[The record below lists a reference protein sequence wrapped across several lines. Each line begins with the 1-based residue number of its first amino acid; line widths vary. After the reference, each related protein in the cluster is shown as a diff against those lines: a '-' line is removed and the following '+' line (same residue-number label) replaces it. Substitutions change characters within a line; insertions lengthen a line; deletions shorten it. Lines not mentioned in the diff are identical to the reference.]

1 MLSRLIQFSLSQ
13 RLLIGLLTLLLIGF
27 GSRAMLN
34 LPIDAFPDISP
45 TQVKLII
52 KSPGMT
58 PEEVESLITQ
68 PIEVELLGIPDQ
80 TVLRSIS
87 KYALSA
93 ITLDFA
99 EGTDIYWARQQVT
112 ERLNNIWS
120 DLPGNIS
127 GGLAPMST
135 PLSDMFMFTVDND
148 NLSLQQR
155 RYLLDWTIRPALRTV
170 PGVADVNALGGFVKT
185 YEVAPRREAMAQM
198 QVTNADIVAALQ
210 ANNRNDGAGRLDQGE
225 EAILV
230 RVAGALTSLE
240 DLAAIRLDN
249 ALGQS
254 IPLSQISDISLGSLE
269 RYGSVTA
276 NGEGEVV
283 QGLVI
288 GLSGAN
294 ARNVV
299 DGVQDKLA
307 ELHTSLPEGTA
318 INVFYDRS
326 VLIERAV
333 GTVSLAL
340 LEAVVLVVILLVLFL
355 GNWRAAVTVSLVLPL
370 SALFTFFM
378 MDRMGMSANL
388 MSLGGLVIAIGMLVD
403 SAIVI
408 VENIVSALGQQQVR
422 QKNGG
427 TPLPRL
433 HIIFRAVKDV
443 AVPVTSGVAIIVIV
457 FLPLLTLQG
466 LEGKLFGPVTLTIV
480 FALLG
485 SLALSLTAIP
495 VLASFMIRKG
505 SEREPWLSRQL
516 LRAYEPLLDKALA
529 KPLWLVG
536 GSAALLVVSVLV
548 FPLVGKTF
556 MPTMDEGDIIV
567 QLESIPSINLENST
581 RIVKQVEKELLS
593 NVPEIQRIV
602 SRSGSDE
609 IGMDP
614 MGLNETD
621 VFLQLKPMAEWQADS
636 KAEIEQKLRTVL
648 ERFPGINYG
657 FTQPIDM
664 RVSEMLTGSR
674 GDIAIKVFG
683 PDLATLNQLTQAIST
698 RVETIDGAV
707 DTTATINEGAQ
718 YLQVTVNRQRAG
730 MLGIDVEALQN
741 RLRAEIEGLPL
752 GNIIEHTARVPLMLR
767 YHKPQGDGVMQLQQ
781 SRINLANGSTIPLAE
796 LADIRRIEGPVGISR
811 ESGQR
816 FAVVR
821 TNVEGRDLVGFVD
834 EAKAAIAADIDL
846 PQSYSL
852 AWGGQFENQQRAAA
866 RLALVVPVALGLI
879 ALLLFITF
887 GSLKQTAI
895 ILSNIPFALTGG
907 LLALWLTGQFLSVPA
922 SVGFIALLGIAVMNG
937 VVMMS
942 HFNYLQAK
950 GLPMADVVK
959 QGALRRLRP
968 VMMTASTCAFGLL
981 PLLAASGPGSELQKP
996 LAIVVIGGLISS
1008 TLLTL
1013 FLLPVIYRRFH
1024 STDHNN
1030 LSGETV

>member
-1 MLSRLIQFSLSQ
+1 
-13 RLLIGLLTLLLIGF
+13 
-27 GSRAMLN
+27 
-34 LPIDAFPDISP
+34 
-45 TQVKLII
+45 
-52 KSPGMT
+52 
-58 PEEVESLITQ
+58 
-68 PIEVELLGIPDQ
+68 
-80 TVLRSIS
+80 
-87 KYALSA
+87 
-93 ITLDFA
+93 
-99 EGTDIYWARQQVT
+99 
-112 ERLNNIWS
+112 
-120 DLPGNIS
+120 
-127 GGLAPMST
+127 
-135 PLSDMFMFTVDND
+135 
-148 NLSLQQR
+148 
-155 RYLLDWTIRPALRTV
+155 
-170 PGVADVNALGGFVKT
+170 
-185 YEVAPRREAMAQM
+185 
-198 QVTNADIVAALQ
+198 
-210 ANNRNDGAGRLDQGE
+210 
-225 EAILV
+225 
-230 RVAGALTSLE
+230 
-240 DLAAIRLDN
+240 
-249 ALGQS
+249 
-254 IPLSQISDISLGSLE
+254 
-269 RYGSVTA
+269 
-276 NGEGEVV
+276 
-283 QGLVI
+283 
-288 GLSGAN
+288 
-294 ARNVV
+294 
-299 DGVQDKLA
+299 
-307 ELHTSLPEGTA
+307 
-318 INVFYDRS
+318 
-326 VLIERAV
+326 
-333 GTVSLAL
+333 
-340 LEAVVLVVILLVLFL
+340 
-355 GNWRAAVTVSLVLPL
+355 
-370 SALFTFFM
+370 
-378 MDRMGMSANL
+378 
-388 MSLGGLVIAIGMLVD
+388 
-403 SAIVI
+403 
-408 VENIVSALGQQQVR
+408 
-422 QKNGG
+422 
-427 TPLPRL
+427 
-433 HIIFRAVKDV
+433 
-443 AVPVTSGVAIIVIV
+443 
-457 FLPLLTLQG
+457 
-466 LEGKLFGPVTLTIV
+466 
-480 FALLG
+480 
-485 SLALSLTAIP
+485 
-495 VLASFMIRKG
+495 
-505 SEREPWLSRQL
+505 
-516 LRAYEPLLDKALA
+516 
-529 KPLWLVG
+529 
-536 GSAALLVVSVLV
+536 
-548 FPLVGKTF
+548 
-556 MPTMDEGDIIV
+556 
-567 QLESIPSINLENST
+567 
-581 RIVKQVEKELLS
+581 
-593 NVPEIQRIV
+593 
-602 SRSGSDE
+602 
-609 IGMDP
+609 
-614 MGLNETD
+614 
-621 VFLQLKPMAEWQADS
+621 
-636 KAEIEQKLRTVL
+636 
-648 ERFPGINYG
+648 
-657 FTQPIDM
+657 
-664 RVSEMLTGSR
+664 MLTGSR

-1024 STDHNN
+1024 STGHNN